1 MTTQWVV
8 IADKSRARIFQT
20 KGQMDELIEIDD
32 LLNPE
37 GRQDEADLRQDAKGR
52 FYGKGEREQ
61 AHTAEPNVTQ
71 EEHRADR
78 FSREV
83 MAYLD
88 HANHEQRFGSLIMI
102 APPEFL
108 GLLRRQ
114 LSKNI
119 ESKLRQQMSTDIAN
133 LPEPQIR
140 NYLRQH
146 VTHPLH

>member
-1 MTTQWVV
+1 MQMQWVV
-8 IADKSRARIFQT
+8 VADKSRARIFQT
-20 KGQMDELIEIDD
+20 GGRIDELVEIDD

-37 GRQDEADLRQDAKGR
+37 GRQDDADLRQDAKGR

-71 EEHRADR
+71 EEHAADR

-83 MAYLD
+83 MAYLE
-88 HANHEQRFGSLIMI
+88 HANHDQRFGSLVMI

-114 LSKNI
+114 LSKSV
-119 ESKLRQQMSTDIAN
+119 ESKVRQQLAIDIAG
-133 LPEPQIR
+133 LQEPQIR
-140 NYLRQH
+140 DYLKQH
-146 VTHPLH
+146 VTHHLH